1 MRRERGLA
9 FQATVEVEPADK
21 RLPLVINIDLLRGL
35 SLMERF
41 DSEEVSNLL
50 VRKTHPLE
58 PLDIRSRWGRLLE
71 FHSYS
76 PVSLNISLL
85 PIGREAY
92 QRLHVL
98 VMRSSTTHCL
108 NESSPSLWNSLK
120 GSPGEVT
127 LHQLASHFPSLSMAL
142 RLWVTQQEHDRRI
155 SG

>member
-21 RLPLVINIDLLRGL
+21 RLPLVLNIDLLRGL

-58 PLDIRSRWGRLLE
+58 PLDVRPRWGRLLE

-76 PVSLNISLL
+76 PLKYLTSTDRTDVKHTSGFTSL
-85 PIGREAY
+85 
-92 QRLHVL
+92 
-98 VMRSSTTHCL
+98 
-108 NESSPSLWNSLK
+108 
-120 GSPGEVT
+120 
-127 LHQLASHFPSLSMAL
+127 
-142 RLWVTQQEHDRRI
+142 
-155 SG
+155 